1 MAESKDNRN
10 IIRFRRNYQL
20 NIVLVVAAIMF
31 VYIGF
36 QVYASLTKDTI
47 AVYEVTAGT
56 LRANH
61 HFRAL
66 ALRQEMIFYA
76 EREGDIYYYES
87 NGSKVSVKSLVYS
100 LDETGEV
107 NNLLK
112 SRPSSVNE
120 LSGDEIS
127 RIESSIGSFV
137 YDYDGLDFSRVHSF
151 KNNLAGALTAA
162 YNARAISEYSD
173 AIYAATQA
181 NTFRLYYASE
191 PGLVSYH
198 VDGLENVT
206 SDNFTVDHFDSAAW
220 PDTDLKARSSVK
232 IGDPAY
238 KLITSTDWQLLME
251 IDRKL
256 SEELAD
262 TTYIKVRFDEDG
274 NTAWGAVELLTR
286 HNRNYLLLSFDDSM
300 ERYADLRYIPVELL
314 LDEQN
319 GLKIPNSAITYKTFY
334 SVPKSLFMSGDNS
347 TDQGLLVRRN
357 GTDSFIV
364 PTIYYETEDAC
375 YVDNEKLMD
384 DDLIVWPNSRETY
397 RLNSTTEQL
406 QGVYNMNKGFA
417 VFKQI
422 DILYSNQEYSIV
434 ANGTS
439 YGIQLYDRI
448 ALEGSKVNEYQVIR

>member
-1 MAESKDNRN
+1 MSENN
-10 IIRFRRNYQL
+10 VLRFRRNYQL
-20 NIVLVVAAIMF
+20 NIVLVVAAIMLI
-31 VYIGF
+31 YIGF
-36 QVYASLTKDTI
+36 HVFTSLTKDTV

-56 LRANH
+56 LRSNH

-66 ALRQEMIFYA
+66 ALREEKIFYA
-76 EREGDIYYYES
+76 EKEGDIYYYES

-107 NNLLK
+107 NTLLK
-112 SRPSSVNE
+112 SRPSSVAE
-120 LSGDEIS
+120 LSPDEIS

-137 YDYDGLDFSRVHSF
+137 YDYNENDFSRVHTF
-151 KNNLAGALTAA
+151 KNNLAGSLTAA

-198 VDGLENVT
+198 ADGLETVNA
-206 SDNFTVDHFDSAAW
+206 DNFTVENFDASAW
-220 PDTDLKARSSVK
+220 PDTDLKARSEVH

-256 SEELAD
+256 AEELAE
-262 TTYIKVRFDEDG
+262 TTYIEVRFDEDG
-274 NTAWGAVELLTR
+274 NTAWGAVELLNR
-286 HNRNYLLLSFDDSM
+286 HNRNYLLLTFDDSM
-300 ERYADLRYIPVELL
+300 ERYADLRYIPIELM

-319 GLKIPNSAITYKTFY
+319 GLKIPNSAITEKTFY
-334 SVPKSLFMSGDNS
+334 TVPKSLFLAGDNS
-347 TDQGLLVRRN
+347 SEQGLLVRR
-357 GTDSFIV
+357 GGEDSFVV
-364 PTIYYETEDAC
+364 PTVYYETEDSC
-375 YVDNEKLMD
+375 YVDNEVLMD

-397 RLNSTTEQL
+397 RLNSATDQL
-406 QGVYNMNKGFA
+406 QGVYNLNKGYA

-422 DILYSNQEYSIV
+422 DILYSNNDYSIV
-434 ANGTS
+434 DTKTV
-439 YGIQLYDRI
+439 YGVSLYDRI
-448 ALEGSKVNEYQVIR
+448 ALEGDRVNENQVIR